1 MAVIIFECWGVVFTS
16 RIYLSEIIAT
26 LQRAPVRLS
35 GKQKL
40 QQQQQQQKLES
51 SGDVATVTE
60 YVNLGI
66 DMYQVLLRNEMA
78 KISKS
83 ITQTKETV
91 KMSGLWFQLERKV
104 LTRGLRLDR

>member
-40 QQQQQQQKLES
+40 QQQQQQKLES
-51 SGDVATVTE
+51 YGDVATVTE

-66 DMYQVLLRNEMA
+66 NTYQVLLRNEMA

-91 KMSGLWFQLERKV
+91 KMRGLWFQLERKV